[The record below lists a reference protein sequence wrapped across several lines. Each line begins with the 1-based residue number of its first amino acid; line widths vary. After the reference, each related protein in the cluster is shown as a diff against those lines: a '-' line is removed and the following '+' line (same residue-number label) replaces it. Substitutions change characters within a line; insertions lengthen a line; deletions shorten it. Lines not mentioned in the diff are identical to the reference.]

1 MKRRPAA
8 LSPAP
13 AADSAPAA
21 PALSPALRSYLYFT
35 ACVTGAAVMIVE
47 ILGAKMLAPYFGTSH
62 FVWTAQI
69 AVTMAA
75 LACGYYLGGRLVD
88 RAARLGRLYASI
100 LAAAL
105 ALVLTVWLRERV
117 AYALLGL
124 PLAAGSLLASAFL
137 FFVPLCLLAMT
148 GPFLAR
154 VVTRSLRDVGGTV
167 GRLSALS
174 TVGSFIGTAAIGYL
188 LIPLLPNSWTM
199 YGTAAVLAVVSVVW
213 FVVWGRRARATAA
226 AAACIALGIG
236 AGAWGIRFDGPR
248 IPGNEELF
256 RGNSSFGLIQ
266 VMQPK
271 GSSIRYYLTD
281 YLIQNV
287 YDTASG
293 TGAAMFNWMLKDLAL
308 AYAPR
313 LDDVLCIGMGV
324 GIVPRDL
331 ARAGARVD
339 VVEIN
344 PAVVPVA
351 RRYFD
356 LDTAA
361 FDLTIGDGRWFVNRA
376 ASRYDAVLLD
386 AFVGDSVPS
395 HLMSREA
402 FAAIARILKPDGVL
416 VINTFVDF
424 DSPGDFLGASLMKT
438 LRSVFTSV
446 RAHGARGTNM
456 LFVASRRTPLD
467 VLRLP
472 DFGEVHPDVL
482 ADVRRA
488 FTTLW
493 EPDPDKGIV
502 LTDDF
507 NPVDFHDAANREKFR
522 RRLALSMKMR
532 S

>member
-8 LSPAP
+8 PSSAP
-13 AADSAPAA
+13 AADGAPAA
-21 PALSPALRSYLYFT
+21 PALSPALRRYLYLT

-105 ALVLTVWLRERV
+105 ALTLTVWLRERV

-124 PLAAGSLLASAFL
+124 PLAAGSLLASVFL
-137 FFVPLCLLAMT
+137 FFVPLGLLAMT

-199 YGTAAVLAVVSVVW
+199 YGTAAMLAVLAAVW
-213 FVVWGRRARATAA
+213 FVAWDRRVRASVAT
-226 AAACIALGIG
+226 AACIAIGIA
-236 AGAWGIRFDGPR
+236 AGAWGMRFDGPR
-248 IPGNEELF
+248 IPGSQELY
-256 RGNSSFGLIQ
+256 RGNSNFGLIQ
-266 VMQPK
+266 VLQPS
-271 GSSIRYYLTD
+271 GSRLRYYLTD
-281 YLIQNV
+281 YLTQNV
-287 YDTASG
+287 YDSVSG
-293 TGAAMFNWMLKDLAL
+293 TSAAMFTWMLEDLAQ

-331 ARAGARVD
+331 ARKGSRVD

-351 RRYFD
+351 RRFFD
-356 LDTAA
+356 LDPSA
-361 FDLTIGDGRWFVNRA
+361 FNLTIGDGRWFVNQA

-395 HLMSREA
+395 HLMSRET

-438 LRSVFTSV
+438 LRAVFPDV
-446 RAHGARGTNM
+446 RAHGVRGSNM
-456 LFVASRRTPLD
+456 LFVASLRTPLT
-467 VLRLP
+467 VLAPP
-472 DFGEVHPDVL
+472 DFSEVHADAL
-482 ADVRRA
+482 AEVRLA

-493 EPDPDKGIV
+493 EPDPGAGIV

-507 NPVDFHDAANREKFR
+507 NPTDARDAANREKHR
-522 RRLALSMKMR
+522 RRLALSMKIR
-532 S
+532 